1 MATETALIQLKI
13 DGEAGV
19 RSTLEQLRSLL
30 DTVEGR
36 HKIDIATDEAKSK
49 IIALDAEMKKLRT
62 TMENSDKKSDVYKT
76 ASQNLKATRQEARL
90 AQTEYKVLNKAQ
102 QEGAKIAREEAKAQ
116 REAEKAM
123 QAKAKAS
130 EQAAKAQEKEAAAAQ
145 KAAQQEARRQAQLQ
159 SYEHIYNKISSKA
172 AHMGSAMQ
180 SMGNAL
186 TQLTSPFKRITDGML
201 MGAGYKVLGKFTDGL
216 ENGFERYDTMKKYP
230 KIMAAFGYSNEES
243 QKSIDALDKSV
254 RGLPTSLNDMVDMAQ
269 RFIATTGDMNKGTK
283 LAIAANN
290 AFLASMSTDTQKY
303 QGMMQLQDVLGGKD
317 MNAREWNSL
326 VSSMTPA
333 IVKMG
338 ESLGYTK
345 DNMDEF
351 IQTVRDGNMSN
362 EEFIDNLIK
371 IGNEGGV
378 LEAMAQESKDT
389 WQAFFANVGNAASR
403 LTAGIIQ
410 GIDEVTQVMTGQ
422 DFNQYLAST
431 IIPGIDKMTESVKGW
446 IRSHPDEI
454 SNFFKTMSQIKWSSL
469 LKGWAEGMMTLAGLL
484 EKVAS
489 LGAGR
494 DLSWI
499 GRWGVY
505 LNKIGRALTIFG
517 GIIKGSRG
525 IFGFLGGKILSKYGK
540 KGIIGKLIDLIG
552 GTKGTKELAEA
563 PKAMDTM
570 RNVFK
575 SLEGVLKVAGTI
587 GISAATVT
595 GATWA
600 IRQSIHNLKVIGD
613 EIGQVDWGHAATGV
627 EAFGVFTMA
636 MVGIGKYLNKL
647 NVAFA
652 DLKGIAIAGGV
663 SAFLAFVLSGDMQL
677 LAWGA
682 EGLAKMAKNIDKAL
696 KTFKEIKDVDID
708 GLGSKV
714 ANVMDAVAVIY
725 SGVKGNTKTDRWGLG
740 SIRPKDIQD
749 LEATAKSLQG
759 TITALGDISQQ
770 IIDLSNK
777 TLPTQEQMDAIS
789 SSLSTV
795 IGGLDKMLTAIPE
808 GMGSKGTA
816 KGSAYL
822 SNTLNS
828 LKEGFAALIG
838 DDGIIAQL
846 PQMASKAQRLQ
857 HGGQIDNLVNQM
869 QRLGQGLKDVMNAL
883 NFGGFDA
890 TGFASD
896 VMSIDSALDNIKS
909 IIGKLKS
916 IGKQKVDTSGTANI
930 GSYVENL
937 KSAFSQEKVGS
948 LIGTITAF
956 VATVQAALQTIEQL
970 NQEVEVDVTFKLSQG
985 FYDSKKKVIDEI
997 KKGKKQIQNQKGNIS
1012 VTIPV
1017 RVWFNVITN
1026 AAAAVA
1032 KITKDRWKV
1041 QREATG
1047 QAGPIT
1053 AGPGQSM
1060 GGLRTRSGVLYRSGG
1075 GFAPR
1080 GTDTVPAMLTPGEY
1094 VHKKQ
1099 AVDFFGVDFMRKVN
1113 NMDVRGAM
1121 SALLSKA
1128 GTNVGVGRQ
1137 SIVNNTVNNNQRIT
1151 QNINTNN
1158 PNFARA
1164 RMGRFVGAL

>member
-1 MATETALIQLKI
+1 MATERALIQLEI
-13 DGEAGV
+13 DGAEEA
-19 RSTLEQLRSLL
+19 RRTMQSLEQLIHS
-30 DTVEGR
+30 TEGR
-36 HKIDIATDEAKSK
+36 HTIDLGLDKWKNEA
-49 IIALDAEMKKLRT
+49 IALETRMKQLKNARDQW
-62 TMENSDKKSDVYKT
+62 EKGSKGYNAINSRLKETNSQYRMAT
-76 ASQNLKATRQEARL
+76 AQVKQLS
-90 AQTEYKVLNKAQ
+90 YAQ
-102 QEGAKIAREEAKAQ
+102 QKAAKIAREEAKAD
-116 REAEKAM
+116 REAEKAKE
-123 QAKAKAS
+123 AKAKAA
-130 EQAAKAQEKEAAAAQ
+130 ERAAKAAEKEAAAIERARQ
-145 KAAQQEARRQAQLQ
+145 KEQQRLATEF
-159 SYEHIYNKISSKA
+159 SYDKIYNRISSKV
-172 AHMGSAMQ
+172 AHAGSMMQ

-186 TQLTSPFKRITDGML
+186 TQLTSPFKQITDGML
-201 MGAGYKVLGKFTDGL
+201 MGTGYKLLGKFTDGL
-216 ENGFERYDTMKKYP
+216 ENGFNRYDTMKKYP
-230 KIMAAFGYSNEES
+230 KIMAAFGYSNEQS
-243 QKSIDALDKSV
+243 QKSIEALDKSV
-254 RGLPTSLNDMVDMAQ
+254 RGLPTGLDEMVDMSQ
-269 RFIATTGDMNKGTK
+269 RFTATTGDIEKGTK

-338 ESLGYTK
+338 ESLGYTSK
-345 DNMDEF
+345 NMDEW
-351 IQTVRDGNMSN
+351 IQKVRDGDVSN
-362 EEFIDNLIK
+362 QDFIDTLIK

-378 LEAMAQESKDT
+378 LEKMAQESKNT

-403 LTAGIIQ
+403 MTAGVIQ
-410 GIDEVTQVMTGQ
+410 SIDEVTQVMTGQ
-422 DFNQYLAST
+422 DFNQFLASKV
-431 IIPGIDKMTESVKGW
+431 IPGIDNMTESVKGW
-446 IRSHPDEI
+446 IRSHPEEI
-454 SNFFKTMSQIKWSSL
+454 SEFFKTMSEINWGSI
-469 LKGWAEGMMTLAGLL
+469 LKGWAEGMMTFARIVGGLGKL
-484 EKVAS
+484 FG
-489 LGAGR
+489 GA

-499 GRWGVY
+499 GKGGVY
-505 LNKIGRALTIFG
+505 LNKLGRFLTIAG
-517 GIIKGSRG
+517 GLVKGSRG
-525 IFGFLGGKILSKYGK
+525 IVAAPIAKMLSKYGR

-552 GTKGTKELAEA
+552 GTKNTKQLTEA
-563 PKAMDTM
+563 PKALDTM
-570 RNVFK
+570 RNVFR
-575 SLEGVLKVAGTI
+575 SLEGVLKVAGVV

-595 GATWA
+595 GVTWG

-636 MVGIGKYLNKL
+636 MVGVGKYINKL

-663 SAFLAFVLSGDMQL
+663 SAFAAFILSGDLKL

-682 EGLAKMAKNIDKAL
+682 EGLAEMAKNIDKAL
-696 KTFKEIKDVDID
+696 KTFQTIKDVDID

-725 SGVKGNTKTDRWGLG
+725 SGVRGNTKTDRWGLG

-749 LEATAKSLQG
+749 LESTAKSLQG
-759 TITALGDISQQ
+759 TITALGSISQQ

-777 TLPTQEQMDAIS
+777 ELPSEKQMEAIS

-795 IGGLDKMLTAIPE
+795 IGGLDKILTAIPE

-822 SNTLNS
+822 SSTLNS

-846 PQMASKAQRLQ
+846 PQMANKAQRLQ

-896 VMSIDSALDNIKS
+896 VLSIDTALDNVKS
-909 IIGKLKS
+909 IIAKLNE
-916 IGKQKVDTSGTANI
+916 IGSVKVDTSGTANI
-930 GSYVENL
+930 GAYIDNL
-937 KSAFSQEKVGS
+937 KSAFSQDKVGE

-970 NQEVEVDVTFKLSQG
+970 NQEVEVDVTFKLSDG
-985 FYDSKKKVIDEI
+985 FYSSKQKVIKEI
-997 KKGKKQIQNQKGNIS
+997 KDAKKQIKGQNSPIS
-1012 VTIPV
+1012 MSIGV
-1017 RVWFNVITN
+1017 RVFFNVVTN
-1026 AAAAVA
+1026 FASAMA
-1032 KITKDRWKV
+1032 KITR
-1041 QREATG
+1041 QRQILWNQTG
-1047 QAGPIT
+1047 NGNGWIT
-1053 AGPGQSM
+1053 GHMNST
-1060 GGLRTRSGVLYRSGG
+1060 GGWITGNGTLYRSGG
-1075 GFAPR
+1075 GFTPR

-1099 AVDFFGVDFMRKVN
+1099 AVDFFGIDFMRKVN

-1121 SALLSKA
+1121 QALMNRS
-1128 GTNVGVGRQ
+1128 GTSIGVGRQ
-1137 SIVNNTVNNNQRIT
+1137 SIFNNTVNNNQRIT
-1151 QNINTNN
+1151 QNISTNN
-1158 PNFARA
+1158 PSFAKA
-1164 RMGRFVGAL
+1164 RMSRFAGAL